1 MQAELDANR
10 AKKGGEGGAFV
21 GGGEF
26 RRGGHIL
33 RFDLCLFPPILAP
46 LLHRE
51 KLLLKIFTHIKPEP
65 ISLCPYQQ
73 RGKFSGWEW
82 LG

>member
-51 KLLLKIFTHIKPEP
+51 KIIAKNFHTYKTGTHLPVS
-65 ISLCPYQQ
+65 ISAE
-73 RGKFSGWEW
+73 G
-82 LG
+82 